1 MSKYIIPNN
10 FNLNEDHFDIVMKVK
25 NFHKAFTE
33 IYAVMNDIR
42 CDDSW
47 VNDSHSQA
55 KYDGGVDAIER
66 IIKKLNYINNQVQ
79 KERDNKE
86 YL

>member
-10 FNLNEDHFDIVMKVK
+10 LSINEDCFDIYKKVQDL
-25 NFHKAFTE
+25 HKALTE

-42 CDDSW
+42 YDDGW

-55 KYDGGVDAIER
+55 RYDGGVDAIEQ
-66 IIKKLNYINNQVQ
+66 I
-79 KERDNKE
+79 KERIHAISNEKKGE
-86 YL
+86 TNG

>member
-1 MSKYIIPNN
+1 
-10 FNLNEDHFDIVMKVK
+10 
-25 NFHKAFTE
+25 
-33 IYAVMNDIR
+33 MNDIKN
-42 CDDSW
+42 DDSW

-66 IIKKLNYINNQVQ
+66 IIEKLNYINNQVQ